1 MCPVVPDGVP
11 DGDLDDLLRR
21 TSRTFALAIPLLPD
35 GLQREVGV
43 SYLLLRIADTL
54 EDAERWPV
62 ERRVDALA
70 EFAAWLENPGNSA
83 SPVDHWLA
91 DPPSDDQ
98 GYLDLLR
105 QTPAV
110 LQALDSIEP
119 ERRELIAQHAASTAR
134 GMSGYVSRGL
144 AIRSVGELR
153 AYCWVVAG
161 SVGELLTGLFASWQP
176 TVAKARHELASLA
189 SSFGEGLQLVNIL
202 KDSLTDARAGRRF
215 LPEGV
220 ERSTVAELARLDL
233 AAADR
238 YVQALKRAGAAS
250 GIVAFCTLPL
260 RLAEATLDR
269 LSSDGAG
276 AKVTRQE
283 VSRILEQVLA
293 ETAG

>member
-1 MCPVVPDGVP
+1 MNP

-70 EFAAWLENPGNSA
+70 DFASWLEERGRPSNA
-83 SPVDHWLA
+83 TPVAAWLA
-91 DPPSDDQ
+91 DPPCDDQ

-105 QTPAV
+105 QAPVV
-110 LQALDSIEP
+110 LQALDAIDS
-119 ERRELIAQHAASTAR
+119 ERRELIARHAASTAR
-134 GMSGYVSRGL
+134 GMSAYVSRGL
-144 AIRSVGELR
+144 AIRSVAELR

-176 TVAKARHELASLA
+176 TVARARGELASLA

-202 KDSLTDARAGRRF
+202 KDSLTDAHAGRRF

-220 ERSTVAELARLDL
+220 ERKTVAELARLDL

-269 LSSDGAG
+269 LSTEGAG

-293 ETAG
+293 ETAS

>member
-1 MCPVVPDGVP
+1 MTPA

-54 EDAERWPV
+54 EDAEHWQV
-62 ERRVDALA
+62 ERRVEALA
-70 EFAAWLENPGNSA
+70 EFAEWLERRDRE
-83 SPVDHWLA
+83 SPVGGWLA

-110 LQALDSIEP
+110 LQALDAIEP

-176 TVAKARHELASLA
+176 TVARARHELSSLA

-220 ERSTVAELARLDL
+220 ERATVAELARLDL

-238 YVQALKRAGAAS
+238 YVQALKKAGAAS

-269 LSSDGAG
+269 LSTDGAG
-276 AKVTRQE
+276 AKVSRQE
-283 VSRILEQVLA
+283 VSRILERVLA
-293 ETAG
+293 ETAPQSS

>member
-1 MCPVVPDGVP
+1 MTP

-70 EFAAWLENPGNSA
+70 EFAEWLERRERA
-83 SPVDHWLA
+83 SPVADWLA
-91 DPPSDDQ
+91 DPPSDDP

-176 TVAKARHELASLA
+176 AVARARHELASLS

-202 KDSLTDARAGRRF
+202 KDSLTDASAGRRF

-238 YVQALKRAGAAS
+238 YVQALKKAGATS

-269 LSSDGAG
+269 LSTDGAG
-276 AKVTRQE
+276 AKVSRQE
-283 VSRILEQVLA
+283 VNRILERVLA

>member
-1 MCPVVPDGVP
+1 MTP

-70 EFAAWLENPGNSA
+70 EFAEWLERRERA
-83 SPVDHWLA
+83 SPVADWLA
-91 DPPSDDQ
+91 DPPSDDP

-176 TVAKARHELASLA
+176 TVARARHELASLS

-202 KDSLTDARAGRRF
+202 KDSLTDASAGRRF

-238 YVQALKRAGAAS
+238 YVQALKKAGATS

-269 LSSDGAG
+269 LSTDGAG
-276 AKVTRQE
+276 AKVSRQE
-283 VSRILEQVLA
+283 VSRILERVLA